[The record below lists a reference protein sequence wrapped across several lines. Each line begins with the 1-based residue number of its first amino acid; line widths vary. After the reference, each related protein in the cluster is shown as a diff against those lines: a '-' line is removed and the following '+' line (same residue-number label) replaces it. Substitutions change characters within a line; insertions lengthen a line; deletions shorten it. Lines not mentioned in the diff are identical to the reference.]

1 MIFTKEKIEELEK
14 SELFKLGNINKSEI
28 NILFK
33 KINKIFKN
41 TDEFLANIEDQKFN
55 YRNTRL
61 VCKYKSS
68 LFAISKNHE
77 QGKDY
82 ILPEHIN
89 ILKDMKSF
97 TIKKWF
103 EAGNTVTN
111 NFDISSEIEEYLSRS
126 DFSLDCS
133 GMKLF
138 FSKGG
143 KLSITFSTAIIN
155 QIDKSIEFDKT
166 TRNKKERDDFI
177 NFKNVFSA
185 ILKINITEE
194 LNKYKE
200 KIQLTCQEMYE
211 LKKIKSKILRSFN
224 SEERTKANEIFSNYD
239 FSYNRKNKKDTIKEI
254 QDLIMLTSDSKRN
267 VRLGKL
273 DKITNDS
280 RKI

>member
-1 MIFTKEKIEELEK
+1 MFFTKEKIEELEQ
-14 SELFKLGNINKSEI
+14 SELFSSVNINKLEM

-33 KINKIFKN
+33 KINKMLKN
-41 TDEFLANIEDQKFN
+41 TDDFLSNIEEQKFN
-55 YRNTRL
+55 YKNTRL

-68 LFAISKNHE
+68 LFAISKNNE
-77 QGKDY
+77 YLMEY

-103 EAGNTVTN
+103 AAGNTATN

-143 KLSITFSTAIIN
+143 KLSVNFNTSIIN
-155 QIDKSIEFDKT
+155 QIDKSIYFDKT
-166 TRNKKERDDFI
+166 TRNKKERDNFI
-177 NFKNVFSA
+177 NFRNIFSS
-185 ILKINITEE
+185 ILKISITEE

-200 KIQLTCQEMYE
+200 KIQLTCQEMFE
-211 LKKIKSKILRSFN
+211 LKKVKSKILKNFS
-224 SEERTKANEIFSNYD
+224 SEERTRANEIFSNYE

-254 QDLIMLTSDSKRN
+254 QDLIMLSSDSKRN

-273 DKITNDS
+273 DKITNDN
-280 RKI
+280 RNI